1 MSARL
6 HAIAGC
12 EDPLRELLGSVARGD
27 EGALRRLHDLTCRR
41 LLGLLRRL
49 LGDEATAE
57 DVLSEVY
64 VQAWRRAE
72 RFDPGRGSGWLWL
85 VTIARRRA
93 IDRARSHAV
102 RPATPLEESHGQAL
116 PDPEP
121 GPSDHVLGSE
131 AAERVRVAVRSLPAE
146 QRQVLEASFL
156 GGQSHSEVAEALDLP
171 LGTIKSRI
179 RAGLTT
185 LRRSMPA
192 EEEEG
197 AA

>member
-1 MSARL
+1 VNAQL
-6 HAIAGC
+6 HAIAGR
-12 EDPLRELLGSVARGD
+12 EDPLRDLLGSVARGD
-27 EGALRRLHDLTCRR
+27 EGALRRLHDMTCKR

-49 LGDEATAE
+49 LSDEAAAE

-64 VQAWRRAE
+64 VQAWRRADN
-72 RFDPGRGSGWLWL
+72 FDPKRGSGWLWL

-93 IDRARSHAV
+93 IDRVRSARV
-102 RPATPLEESHGQAL
+102 RPASALEESHGQAL
-116 PDPEP
+116 RDPEP
-121 GPSDHVLGSE
+121 GPSDHALGSE
-131 AAERVRVAVRSLPAE
+131 AAERVRVAVRALPSE

-156 GGQSHSEVAEALDLP
+156 GGQSHTEVAEALALP

-179 RAGLTT
+179 RAGLAT
-185 LRRSMPA
+185 LRRSMPT